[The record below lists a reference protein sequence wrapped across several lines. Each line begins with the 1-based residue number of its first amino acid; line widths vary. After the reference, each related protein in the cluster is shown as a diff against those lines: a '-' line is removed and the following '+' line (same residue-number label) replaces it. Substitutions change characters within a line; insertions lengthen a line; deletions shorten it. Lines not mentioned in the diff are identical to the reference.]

1 MRVPIRKPGKYTHL
15 KTDPNITEEK
25 YKRLKN
31 ELKNLKEIKRPP
43 AIREVKRLALLGDF
57 SENAAYQIAKG
68 KLRGINSRILKIE
81 DRLVRAEII
90 RKPRNNKF
98 IELGHF
104 VTTEREGKKKTYQI
118 LGSSETKPGSGIISH
133 LSPLGKK
140 LIGKSVGDIVSIN
153 QSGKSIKYKIIKIE

>member
-1 MRVPIRKPGKYTHL
+1 MRLPIRKPGKYTHL
-15 KTDPNITEEK
+15 KSDPNITEEK
-25 YKRLKN
+25 YKRLES
-31 ELKNLKEIKRPP
+31 ELEKLKRVERPP

-68 KLRGINSRILKIE
+68 RLRSMNNRILKIE

-90 RKPRNNKF
+90 RRPRNNKI

-104 VTTEREGKKKTYQI
+104 VTIEKSGQEKTYQI

-133 LSPLGKK
+133 LSPLGKE
-140 LIGKSVGDIVSIN
+140 LIGKSIGDIMEIN
-153 QSGKSIKYKIIKIE
+153 LPGKSTKYKITKIE